1 MSKVSIIVPVYNA
14 EDNLDRL
21 INKIQDQDYKEYELI
36 FIDDGSTD
44 KSKEIILNYKKNNE
58 KIIYMSQE
66 NSGPGIARNKGL
78 DIASGDYIIFI
89 DADDD
94 FKANMIADM
103 VSYIEEYYVDIV
115 QFPYQIIDRNNN
127 IIDRFFDIKELK
139 LIDDMGEA
147 LFEFARQGL
156 LNPYL
161 WTKIYKRES
170 ISNIRFTEHHYA
182 EDQIFNM
189 KVLMASEKV
198 LVMPKSYYCYRHNPA
213 SIVNVGFN
221 MNKLDAIRAMY
232 EIISLLEKD
241 YKSLS
246 GFFQRK
252 ICRYVIDFTK
262 SIESLDENHRDIVID
277 LHKEYLTNY
286 DYYINNDLVLDNT
299 TDSEKKKLKDF
310 LLTIRQ

>member
-1 MSKVSIIVPVYNA
+1 MNKVSIIIPVYNA

-44 KSKEIILNYKKNNE
+44 KSAEIILSYKKNNE
-58 KIIYMSQE
+58 NIKYISQK

-78 DIASGDYIIFI
+78 DIASGDYIVFI

-94 FKANMIADM
+94 FNANMIVDM
-103 VSYIEEYYVDIV
+103 VSYIEEYDVDIV

-161 WTKIYKRES
+161 WTKIYKRKA
-170 ISNIRFTEHHYA
+170 ISNIRFTGHYYA
-182 EDQIFNM
+182 EDQIFNV
-189 KVLMASEKV
+189 KVLMDSEKV
-198 LVMPKSYYCYRHNPA
+198 LIVPRGYYFYQHNPL
-213 SIVNVGFN
+213 SIVNMGFN

-232 EIISLLEKD
+232 VIISLLEKD

-262 SIESLDENHRDIVID
+262 SIESMGKNHSDIVRD
-277 LHKEYLTNY
+277 LHEEYLINY
-286 DYYINNDLVLDNT
+286 DYYINNDLVFSNT
-299 TDSEKKKLKDF
+299 TDIEKQKLEEF
-310 LLTIRQ
+310 LMTIK